1 MKQLVLVT
9 NVLILLFSSCKKEK
23 TIWNSDWVAPLV
35 SDTLTLDK
43 FVKNGVVFTNS
54 GYYEL
59 NFTRNLLDLNLA
71 EVVQIPDT
79 SIYKTFGIA
88 FSNLVLNPG
97 TSFVNAIEEHN
108 LNLQGIE
115 LKKIRLSNG
124 TIQIR
129 LENPVNTPVFFK
141 MQLVGVTNNGIPFE
155 NTFKAPAGTQG
166 NPGIVEGSVDI
177 SGYDMDLTG
186 VTGGKFN
193 VLQSSFTVTT
203 DPNGATTSMTN
214 NDITKITATIKN
226 LKVDYARGYFGQK
239 ILSDTLETTID
250 FLTKIKGGLVDIGAT
265 DLKFTLTNGLKIPAK
280 ATISIIQNKNVTTG
294 TNFQLTTSQS
304 GFNFGE
310 AFTIDPATGS
320 WSTLIESKK
329 EIDFNSTNSTIENY
343 LENLGATQKIGYA
356 IQLNPWGNTSGGWNE
371 LFPTSKLKV
380 DILAK
385 MPLSIGL
392 DGLTLKNTFD
402 FEIKQDQEKS
412 HIVSGGLTLLAT
424 NGFPISGTLTLEMLD
439 ANGGVLFTVEGTESI
454 ASSITGTTYSKGIQT
469 ANSIVHFYFTK
480 EMVAKISQI
489 KKLNVIS
496 KFSTPNTLSTSNELI
511 KIPEG
516 AFLGVK
522 IKGDFKIENRY

>member
-9 NVLILLFSSCKKEK
+9 SIMILLFSSCKKEK
-23 TIWNSDWVAPLV
+23 TIWNSDWVTPLV
-35 SDTLTLDK
+35 NDTLTLDK
-43 FVKNGVVFTNS
+43 YVKNGTIVSNS

-59 NFTRNLLDLNLA
+59 NFTRTLLDLNLT

-79 SIYKTFGIA
+79 SISKSFGIS
-88 FSNLVLNPG
+88 FSNFVLNPG
-97 TSFVNAIEEHN
+97 TSFVNSVEEHS

-124 TIQIR
+124 TIQIK

-141 MQLVGVTNNGIPFE
+141 MQLLGVTKNGIPLVH
-155 NTFKAPAGTQG
+155 TFKAPAGTQA
-166 NPGIVEGSVDI
+166 NPGIVEGTVDI
-177 SGYDMDLTG
+177 SGFDMDLTG
-186 VTGGKFN
+186 TTGGEFN
-193 VLQSSFTVTT
+193 VLQSLFTVTT
-203 DPNGATTSMTN
+203 DPDGATTSMTN
-214 NDITKITATIKN
+214 TDITKITATLKN

-239 ILSDTLETTID
+239 TLSDTLETTID
-250 FLTKIKGGLVDIGAT
+250 FLKKVKSGLVDFGAT
-265 DLKFTLTNGLKIPAK
+265 DLKFTLINGLKIPAK
-280 ATISIIQNKNVTTG
+280 ATISLIQNRNEITGKNV
-294 TNFQLTTSQS
+294 QLTTSQS

-320 WSTLIESKK
+320 WSTLSESKK
-329 EIDFNSTNSTIENY
+329 EIDFNSSNSTIENY
-343 LENLGATQKIGYA
+343 LENLGATQKIGYS

-380 DILAK
+380 DVIAK
-385 MPLSIGL
+385 MPLTIGL

-402 FEIKQDQEKS
+402 FQIKQDQEKS
-412 HIVSGGLTLLAT
+412 HIISGGLTLLAS
-424 NGFPISGTLTLEMLD
+424 NAFPISGSITLEMLD
-439 ANGGVLFTVEGTESI
+439 ANGVVIFTVEGTESI
-454 ASSITGTTYSKGIQT
+454 ASSLTGSTFSKGIQT

-480 EMVAKISQI
+480 EMIAKISQI

-496 KFSTPNTLSTSNELI
+496 KFSTPNTYSTVNEPI

-522 IKGDFKIENRY
+522 IKSEFKIENRY